1 MKRNN
6 KHWLITVGLVLL
18 IIIFIYFNYYY
29 FVRSTNIS
37 KDKSIDYY
45 ISQIKQKNLPKEVI
59 FLNEFI
65 HKDTWYFVK
74 TDDYLE
80 VYNNQIELKKRLI
93 YPGISSELQ
102 QRFPNDVIQFGY
114 FENNFVYVVK
124 TNKSERWYS
133 LDNLNELFAISF

>member
-45 ISQIKQKNLPKEVI
+45 ISQIKQKNLSKEVV

-124 TNKSERWYS
+124 SNKSERWYS

>member
-114 FENNFVYVVK
+114 FENNFIYVVK
-124 TNKSERWYS
+124 TNKSERWYL
-133 LDNLNELFAISF
+133 LDNLNELFTISF

>member
-45 ISQIKQKNLPKEVI
+45 ISQIKQKNLSKEVI
-59 FLNEFI
+59 FLNEFS

-124 TNKSERWYS
+124 SNKSERWYS

>member
-114 FENNFVYVVK
+114 FENNFIYVVK

-133 LDNLNELFAISF
+133 LDNLNELFTISF

>member
-45 ISQIKQKNLPKEVI
+45 ISQIKQKNLSKEVI

-124 TNKSERWYS
+124 SNKSERWYS